1 MTEFY
6 ESALRRMFRFSIA
19 VGAAGVVVALIARG
33 PRAAGGFFLGAAL
46 SLLNLRWWVTVAGA
60 IGESG
65 KTPLRG
71 SAVFLLLRYL
81 LFAAVFYVIVKFLKI
96 TPVSLLAGL
105 LVSVAAVMLEILYEL
120 IYART

>member
-1 MTEFY
+1 
-6 ESALRRMFRFSIA
+6 
-19 VGAAGVVVALIARG
+19 
-33 PRAAGGFFLGAAL
+33 
-46 SLLNLRWWVTVAGA
+46 
-60 IGESG
+60 
-65 KTPLRG
+65 
-71 SAVFLLLRYL
+71 VFLLLRYL

>member
-6 ESALRRMFRFSIA
+6 ESAVRRMLRFSIA
-19 VGAAGVVVALIARG
+19 VGVAGVLVALIARG
-33 PRAAGGFFLGAAL
+33 PRVAGGFFFGAAL
-46 SLLNLRWWVTVAGA
+46 SLLNFRWWITVAGA
-60 IGESG
+60 IGDSG

-81 LFAAVFYVIVKFLKI
+81 LFGAAFYVIVKFLKI
-96 TPVSLLAGL
+96 TPASLLAGL